1 VRQSFTS
8 VITIHLKVPKG
19 NKTPYEGEKMDKET
33 LPQLLRVTDVCAR
46 LAMSRSVIYREIE
59 AGNLIAIRRGSSL
72 RISSQELSR
81 YVESLQ
87 EVKASK

>member
-1 VRQSFTS
+1 
-8 VITIHLKVPKG
+8 
-19 NKTPYEGEKMDKET
+19 MDKEA

-59 AGNLIAIRRGSSL
+59 AGNLLAIRRGSSV

-87 EVKASK
+87 EATASK

>member
-1 VRQSFTS
+1 
-8 VITIHLKVPKG
+8 
-19 NKTPYEGEKMDKET
+19 MDKET
-33 LPQLLRVTDVCAR
+33 MPQLLRVTEVCAR

-81 YVESLQ
+81 YVENLQ
-87 EVKASK
+87 KVAITK